1 MEIKEGADGKNC
13 WLMWT
18 AMERQHGIDTPCF
31 KAALGVLGLMPPFL
45 HPQTAF

>member
-18 AMERQHGIDTPCF
+18 AMDRQPCF
-31 KAALGVLGLMPPFL
+31 KATLSVLGLVLTFISSSTNCFL
-45 HPQTAF
+45 SI